1 VRILSIGGGPA
12 GLYLGIL
19 LKRADPSR
27 QVRVLERNRPGDTFG
42 FGVVFS
48 DATLGNLER
57 ADPESHAA
65 IRERFAHWDA
75 IETHVAGE
83 VVRSVGHGFCGLERK
98 QLLDILAR
106 RCRELGVDLA
116 FEREV
121 APADV
126 AALAAEADVLVGAD
140 GVASQV
146 RELHGAELEPS
157 VDVRPN
163 RFVWLGTTFPF
174 KAFTFYFKESA
185 AGLWRIHAYRYSES
199 GSTFIAE
206 CTAETFARTGLDE
219 SDEAATAAYLAG
231 VFADELAGHP
241 LITNRSLWRRFPTV
255 RNRRWHSGR
264 TVLLGD
270 AAHTA
275 HFSIGSGTKLAME
288 DAIALAD
295 ALDGAR
301 AGDLE
306 EALAAYEAARRPA
319 VERLQAAAEISLEW
333 FENTERYRGFSPHQ
347 LTFSLLTRSLRVTR
361 DRLRQR
367 DPALVAEVERRHQPR
382 PPPDANAA
390 ITLGAAEAEALDDE
404 ALAARLAG
412 GPAIVRAGAA
422 DGAALRQLARQADRV
437 RNGLGVPVIAELAAA
452 DDDLAATLV
461 LAGRADQVRV
471 G

>member
-75 IETHVAGE
+75 IDTHVAGE

-116 FEREV
+116 FESEV
-121 APADV
+121 APGDV
-126 AALAAEADVLVGAD
+126 ATLAAEADVLVGAD

-146 RELHGAELEPS
+146 RELNSAELEPS

-206 CTAETFARTGLDE
+206 CTAGTFARTGLDE
-219 SDEAATAAYLAG
+219 SDEAATAAYLER

-295 ALDGAR
+295 ALDGA
-301 AGDLE
+301 GDLDA
-306 EALAAYEAARRPA
+306 ALAAYEAARRPA

-361 DRLRQR
+361 DRLRER

-382 PPPDANAA
+382 PPPDASAA
-390 ITLGAAEAEALDDE
+390 VAVGAAEAEALDDD

-412 GPAIVRAGAA
+412 RPAIVRAGGV

-461 LAGRADQVRV
+461 LAGRADAVRV